1 MHAVIHAAHAV
12 TLAELAAAA
21 VPAAAEAV
29 THAVHAVTHAELAAA
44 ALVAAA
50 AAAVAAVVGDAV
62 QLLQKQRALRCA
74 ERHLAVSCLQ
84 IQTLQSM

>member
-1 MHAVIHAAHAV
+1 VHAVIHAAHAV

-62 QLLQKQRALRCA
+62 QLQRALRCA
-74 ERHLAVSCLQ
+74 ESHLAVSCLQ
-84 IQTLQSM
+84 IQTLQSTR